1 MSAKRTAAL
10 LGLLSTFIVGA
21 APKEQ
26 GRTSITV
33 ALQMSKA
40 NAVELVVKTFVA
52 EGLVVDKSEG
62 GIICS
67 IPVIVTYLG
76 ANLGNVTYRATV
88 VAHNDAAA
96 DVQVLALWQEA
107 SKPAQPINSTWKKMF
122 VPHWQRVER
131 IASALGATTG
141 SSQ

>member
-1 MSAKRTAAL
+1 V
-10 LGLLSTFIVGA
+10 GLLSTLILGA
-21 APKEQ
+21 GPKEQ

-33 ALQMSKA
+33 ALQTSKA

-76 ANLGNVTYRATV
+76 ANLGKVTYRATV
-88 VAHNDAAA
+88 IAHNDAA
-96 DVQVLALWQEA
+96 DVELLALWQEA
-107 SKPAQPINSTWKKMF
+107 NKPPEPINSTWKKMF
-122 VPHWQRVER
+122 VAHWQRIER
-131 IASALGATTG
+131 IAAALEVATG